1 VTRPSGD
8 LVPARRKLLSALFGI
23 AAGLVLCATLPAG
36 SAAQTVVEVEGG
48 GSSLLGGY
56 GATANFWRSNVDG
69 WLGIGYLDG
78 LRVGAFL
85 RKAVNKD
92 TLGIG
97 NSVLVMHFPTD
108 VFGGGSN
115 LLVQGVSLAGGNAKT
130 SFFAFGG
137 ASSSGLGAP
146 SFQPTDIERPMG
158 ALFLRH
164 QLSPTVRL
172 SATTLFA
179 DRQTVIPGLEWQP
192 TPDITTGLATGIG
205 SDRPYAAS
213 SLVMRQGRLGVK
225 AAYVWN
231 PNRFRRAAV
240 PNPNQTEIDRENLAL
255 TYDLGTEF
263 QIGASRQNFVQDSA
277 DSKPAQRA
285 SGNSVFAAGRWKE
298 LRLTAGL
305 YDSRSNGIRNLS
317 SYYAV
322 GRQLRSWLDAELFV
336 LQSRPEGR
344 SSSTTPVV
352 NLRWR
357 LSPKVSLMQ
366 QLSFHQREPTVL
378 FGANLITA
386 IGEFGADYQI
396 VHQPFQPLNPFRST
410 LNLTARLQLG
420 SYSTRIGTY
429 VQPDGSVDYSASGS
443 TFLYMGAFGGVQP
456 QRVGESLGRYVVRG
470 VVHDESGNPVEG
482 AAVDLSGEMAFT
494 NSQGE
499 FFVRV
504 RRPSRFRLEVQLRE
518 FLLAGHWEVVT
529 APSEAVGEPEER
541 AHGVEIILRR
551 VVPLP
556 VAPPAPA
563 LLPAAAPADTTL
575 PATAD
580 TLLRLPPAALQDSDG
595 DAIKDAVDQCS
606 GTPSETA
613 VDASG
618 CPPLFTDAA
627 PVLTLR
633 NVSFESGMPVMI
645 GRSLPVLDSIAR
657 QLVALPDIRIEI
669 AGHTDSSGVY
679 RRNLTLSTARA
690 EAVRLYLHQRGVP
703 LDRMSARGF
712 GPDRPVASNATGEG
726 RSANRRVELRRLGQ
740 GETAVPDQ
748 PAGVH
753 RAKHR
758 PGAQKKRRPQAEGAT
773 R

>member
-1 VTRPSGD
+1 M
-8 LVPARRKLLSALFGI
+8 PARRKLPAARFGVGF
-23 AAGLVLCATLPAG
+23 GLVLCALLPAR

-56 GATANFWRSNVDG
+56 GATANFWRTNMDG
-69 WLGIGYLDG
+69 WLGIGYLNG

-85 RKAVNKD
+85 RKAVSKD

-97 NSVLVMHFPTD
+97 NSVLVMRFPTD
-108 VFGGGSN
+108 IFGGGSN
-115 LLVQGVSLAGGNAKT
+115 LLVQGVSFAGGNART
-130 SFFAFGG
+130 SFLAFGG

-164 QLSPTVRL
+164 RLSPTVRL

-179 DRQTVIPGLEWQP
+179 DRQTVVPGIEWQP
-192 TPDITTGLATGIG
+192 TPDLTTALATGIG

-213 SLVMRQGRLGVK
+213 SVVMRQGNLGLK
-225 AAYVWN
+225 SAYVWN

-305 YDSRSNGIRNLS
+305 YDSRSNGMRNLS
-317 SYYAV
+317 SYYAL
-322 GRQLRSWLDAELFV
+322 GRQLRHWLDAELFV
-336 LQSRPEGR
+336 LQSRPEGQP
-344 SSSTTPVV
+344 SSTTPVV

-366 QLSFHQREPTVL
+366 QVSFHDREPTVL

-470 VVHDESGNPVEG
+470 VVHDENGGPVEG
-482 AAVDLSGEMAFT
+482 AAVDLGGEMAFT

-504 RRPSRFRLEVQLRE
+504 RRPSRLRLEVQLRE
-518 FLLAGHWEVVT
+518 FLFAGRWEVVT
-529 APSEAVGEPEER
+529 APSEVSGEPEDR
-541 AHGVEIILRR
+541 ARGVEIILRR
-551 VVPLP
+551 IVPLP
-556 VAPPAPA
+556 ETPAPPSPSVV
-563 LLPAAAPADTTL
+563 PADTMP
-575 PATAD
+575 PASAD
-580 TLLRLPPAALQDSDG
+580 TLVRLVTPPPPDSDG
-595 DAIKDAVDQCS
+595 DAIQDAADQCS
-606 GTPSETA
+606 GTPSATP

-618 CPPLFTDAA
+618 CPPLFTEAT

-633 NVSFESGMPVMI
+633 EVRFESGMPVMI

-669 AGHTDSSGVY
+669 AGHTDSSGLY
-679 RRNLTLSTARA
+679 RRNVTLSRARA

-712 GPDRPVASNATGEG
+712 GPDRPVGSNATSEG
-726 RSANRRVELRRLGQ
+726 RATNRRVELRRLG
-740 GETAVPDQ
+740 E
-748 PAGVH
+748 
-753 RAKHR
+753 
-758 PGAQKKRRPQAEGAT
+758 AELV

>member
-1 VTRPSGD
+1 
-8 LVPARRKLLSALFGI
+8 
-23 AAGLVLCATLPAG
+23 
-36 SAAQTVVEVEGG
+36 
-48 GSSLLGGY
+48 
-56 GATANFWRSNVDG
+56 
-69 WLGIGYLDG
+69 
-78 LRVGAFL
+78 
-85 RKAVNKD
+85 
-92 TLGIG
+92 
-97 NSVLVMHFPTD
+97 
-108 VFGGGSN
+108 
-115 LLVQGVSLAGGNAKT
+115 
-130 SFFAFGG
+130 
-137 ASSSGLGAP
+137 
-146 SFQPTDIERPMG
+146 MG

-164 QLSPTVRL
+164 RLSSTVRL

-179 DRQTVIPGLEWQP
+179 DRQTVVPGIEWQLS
-192 TPDITTGLATGIG
+192 PDITTALAAGIG

-213 SLVMRQGRLGVK
+213 SLVLREGKLGVR
-225 AAYVWN
+225 AAYAWN

-240 PNPNQTEIDRENLAL
+240 PNPNQTEIDRENLAV

-263 QIGASRQNFVQDSA
+263 QIGVSRQNFVQDSA

-285 SGNSVFAAGRWKE
+285 SGNSLFAAGRWKE

-322 GRQLRSWLDAELFV
+322 GRQLRTWLDAELFV
-336 LQSRPEGR
+336 LQSRPAGR
-344 SSSTTPVV
+344 PSSTTPVA

-357 LSPKVSLMQ
+357 LSPKLSLMQ
-366 QLSFHQREPTVL
+366 QISFHQHEPTVL
-378 FGANLITA
+378 FGASLITA

-396 VHQPFQPLNPFRST
+396 VHQPFQPFNPFRST

-470 VVHDESGNPVEG
+470 IVRDESGNPVEG

-504 RRPSRFRLEVQLRE
+504 RRPTRYRLEMQLRE
-518 FLLAGHWEVVT
+518 FLFSGRWEVVT
-529 APSEAVGEPEER
+529 APSEAVGEPEDR

-551 VVPLP
+551 VVPVP
-556 VAPPAPA
+556 EVPPPA
-563 LLPAAAPADTTL
+563 APSVVSADTAPTQ
-575 PATAD
+575 AAD
-580 TLLRLPPAALQDSDG
+580 TLVRLPALSPQDSDG
-595 DAIKDAVDQCS
+595 DAVQDAADLCS
-606 GTPSETA
+606 GTPSETL

-633 NVSFESGMPVMI
+633 NVRFESAMAVMV
-645 GRSLPVLDSIAR
+645 GSSLPGLDSIAR
-657 QLVALPDIRIEI
+657 QLLALPEIRIEI

-679 RRNLTLSTARA
+679 RRNVTLSRARA

-703 LDRMSARGF
+703 LDRMFARGF
-712 GPDRPVASNATGEG
+712 GPSRPVASNATSEG
-726 RSANRRVELRRLGQ
+726 KSANRRVELRHLGEN
-740 GETAVPDQ
+740 ETVA
-748 PAGVH
+748 PAPSARPH
-753 RAKHR
+753 RTKHGTR
-758 PGAQKKRRPQAEGAT
+758 AQKKRRPNPEGAT

>member
-1 VTRPSGD
+1 MPRRRA
-8 LVPARRKLLSALFGI
+8 LVAALLGTGFGLGLCAALPAR
-23 AAGLVLCATLPAG
+23 
-36 SAAQTVVEVEGG
+36 SAAQTVVQVEGG

-56 GATANFWRSNVDG
+56 GATANFWRTNMDG
-69 WLGIGYLDG
+69 WLGIGYLNG

-85 RKAVNKD
+85 RKAVGSD

-97 NSVLVMHFPTD
+97 NSVLVMRFPTD

-115 LLVQGVSLAGGNAKT
+115 LLVQGVSFAGGNART
-130 SFFAFGG
+130 SFFGFGG

-179 DRQTVIPGLEWQP
+179 DRQTVVPGIEWQP
-192 TPDITTGLATGIG
+192 TPDITTALATGIG
-205 SDRPYAAS
+205 SDRSYAAS

-225 AAYVWN
+225 AAYAWN

-240 PNPNQTEIDRENLAL
+240 PNPNQTEIDRENLAV
-255 TYDLGTEF
+255 TYDVGTEF
-263 QIGASRQNFVQDSA
+263 QVGVSRQNFVQDSA

-322 GRQLRSWLDAELFV
+322 GRQLRPWLDAELFV

-344 SSSTTPVV
+344 SSSTTPVA

-366 QLSFHQREPTVL
+366 QLSFHQGEPTVL

-396 VHQPFQPLNPFRST
+396 VHQPFQPFNPFRST

-470 VVHDESGNPVEG
+470 VVRDESGNPVEG

-499 FFVRV
+499 FFLRV
-504 RRPSRFRLEVQLRE
+504 RRPSRYRVEVQLRE
-518 FLLAGHWEVVT
+518 FLLAGRWEVVT
-529 APSEAVGEPEER
+529 APAEVGGEPEDR
-541 AHGVEIILRR
+541 AHRVEIILRR

-556 VAPPAPA
+556 EIPAPPSVM
-563 LLPAAAPADTTL
+563 PADS
-575 PATAD
+575 ASAQSAD
-580 TLLRLPPAALQDSDG
+580 TLRRLAPTPLPDNDG
-595 DAIKDAVDQCS
+595 DAIQDAVDQCS
-606 GTPSETA
+606 GTPSA
-613 VDASG
+613 SLVDASG

-633 NVSFESGMPVMI
+633 DVRFESGMPVMI
-645 GRSLPVLDSIAR
+645 GSSLPGLDSIAR
-657 QLVALPDIRIEI
+657 QLIALPEIRVEI
-669 AGHTDSSGVY
+669 AGHTDSSGVF
-679 RRNLTLSTARA
+679 RKNVTLSRARA
-690 EAVRLYLHQRGVP
+690 EAVQLYLYQRGVP

-712 GPDRPVASNATGEG
+712 GPGRPVASNATSEG
-726 RSANRRVELRRLGQ
+726 RSANRRVELRRLD
-740 GETAVPDQ
+740 ETEKVA
-748 PAGVH
+748 PA
-753 RAKHR
+753 
-758 PGAQKKRRPQAEGAT
+758 PPPTKKRHRTGSAS

>member
-1 VTRPSGD
+1 
-8 LVPARRKLLSALFGI
+8 VPARRKLLTALFGTGF
-23 AAGLVLCATLPAG
+23 GLVLCAALPVR

-56 GATANFWRSNVDG
+56 GATANFWRTNMDG
-69 WLGIGYLDG
+69 WLGIGYLNG

-85 RKAVNKD
+85 RKAVNRD

-97 NSVLVMHFPTD
+97 NSVLVMRFPTD
-108 VFGGGSN
+108 IFGGGSN
-115 LLVQGVSLAGGNAKT
+115 LLVQGVSFAGGNART
-130 SFFAFGG
+130 SFLAFGG

-164 QLSPTVRL
+164 RLSPTLRL

-179 DRQTVIPGLEWQP
+179 ERQTVVPGIEWQP
-192 TPDITTGLATGIG
+192 TADITTGLATGIG

-213 SLVMRQGRLGVK
+213 SLVMRQGKLGVK

-263 QIGASRQNFVQDSA
+263 QIGVSRQNFVQDSA

-305 YDSRSNGIRNLS
+305 YDSRSNGVRNLS
-317 SYYAV
+317 SYYAL
-322 GRQLRSWLDAELFV
+322 GRQLRSWLDAELFL

-344 SSSTTPVV
+344 PSSTTPVA

-357 LSPKVSLMQ
+357 LSPKLSLMQ

-378 FGANLITA
+378 FGASLITA

-396 VHQPFQPLNPFRST
+396 VHQPFQPFNPFRST

-443 TFLYMGAFGGVQP
+443 TFVYMGAFGGVQP

-482 AAVDLSGEMAFT
+482 AAVDLSGELAFT

-504 RRPSRFRLEVQLRE
+504 RRPSRFRLEVQPRE

-529 APSEAVGEPEER
+529 APSEAGGETEAR
-541 AHGVEIILRR
+541 ARGVEIILRR
-551 VVPLP
+551 IVPLSE
-556 VAPPAPA
+556 APA
-563 LLPAAAPADTTL
+563 TPSPSIAPADSTGTE
-575 PATAD
+575 TAD
-580 TLLRLPPAALQDSDG
+580 TLLRLATPPLPDSDG
-595 DAIKDAVDQCS
+595 DAVRDAVDLCS
-606 GTPSETA
+606 ATPSATP

-633 NVSFESGMPVMI
+633 DVSFESGMPVMI
-645 GRSLPVLDSIAR
+645 GSSLPVLDSIAR
-657 QLVALPDIRIEI
+657 QLVALPEIRIEV
-669 AGHTDSSGVY
+669 AGHTDSSGLY
-679 RRNLTLSTARA
+679 RRNLTLSRARA

-712 GPDRPVASNATGEG
+712 GPDRPVAGNKTSGG
-726 RSANRRVELRRLGQ
+726 RAANRRVELRPLA
-740 GETAVPDQ
+740 ETETIA
-748 PAGVH
+748 PAPPPMPR
-753 RAKHR
+753 RAKHGT
-758 PGAQKKRRPQAEGAT
+758 GAPTKRRPQTQGAA

>member
-1 VTRPSGD
+1 V
-8 LVPARRKLLSALFGI
+8 LARRKLPAALSGI
-23 AAGLVLCATLPAG
+23 GLGLVLCAGLPAR

-56 GATANFWRSNVDG
+56 GATANFWRTNVDG

-92 TLGIG
+92 TLGVG
-97 NSVLVMHFPTD
+97 NSVLVMRFPTD

-115 LLVQGVSLAGGNAKT
+115 LLVQGVSFAGGNART
-130 SFFAFGG
+130 SFLAFGG

-146 SFQPTDIERPMG
+146 SFQPTDIQRPMG

-164 QLSPTVRL
+164 RLSPTVRL

-179 DRQTVIPGLEWQP
+179 DRQTVVPGIEWQP
-192 TPDITTGLATGIG
+192 TADITTGFATGIG

-231 PNRFRRAAV
+231 PSRFRRAAV

-255 TYDLGTEF
+255 TYDLGSEF
-263 QIGASRQNFVQDSA
+263 QVGASRQNFVQDSA

-305 YDSRSNGIRNLS
+305 YDSRSNGVRNLS

-322 GRQLRSWLDAELFV
+322 GRQLRTWLDAELFV
-336 LQSRPEGR
+336 LQSRPEGQ

-357 LSPKVSLMQ
+357 LSPKLSLMQ
-366 QLSFHQREPTVL
+366 QLSLHQREPTVL
-378 FGANLITA
+378 FGASVITA

-396 VHQPFQPLNPFRST
+396 VHQPFEPFNPFRST

-470 VVHDESGNPVEG
+470 MVHDESGNPVEG

-529 APSEAVGEPEER
+529 APPEAIGEPEDR
-541 AHGVEIILRR
+541 AHGVEIVLRR
-551 VVPLP
+551 VIPLP
-556 VAPPAPA
+556 EAPA
-563 LLPAAAPADTTL
+563 APSPSAAPADTTA

-580 TLLRLPPAALQDSDG
+580 TLLRLEPPPLPDSDG
-595 DAIKDAVDQCS
+595 DAIEDAVDQCS
-606 GTPSETA
+606 GTPSDTP

-618 CPPLFTDAA
+618 CPPLFTDAT

-633 NVSFESGMPVMI
+633 DVSFESGMPVMI

-657 QLVALPDIRIEI
+657 QLVALPEIRIEI

-679 RRNLTLSTARA
+679 RRNLTLSRARA

-712 GPDRPVASNATGEG
+712 GPDRPVASNETSPG
-726 RSANRRVELRRLGQ
+726 RAANRRVELRRLG
-740 GETAVPDQ
+740 ETETIA
-748 PAGVH
+748 PAQAPGPH
-753 RAKHR
+753 RTKHGA
-758 PGAQKKRRPQAEGAT
+758 GAQKKRRPRTEGAS

>member
-1 VTRPSGD
+1 VTRPAGD
-8 LVPARRKLLSALFGI
+8 LVPTWRKLLAARFGL
-23 AAGLVLCATLPAG
+23 GLVLCAALPAR
-36 SAAQTVVEVEGG
+36 SSAQTVVEVEGG

-56 GATANFWRSNVDG
+56 GATANFWRTNTDG

-85 RKAVNKD
+85 RRAVSKD

-97 NSVLVMHFPTD
+97 NSVLVMRFPTD
-108 VFGGGSN
+108 IFGGGSN
-115 LLVQGVSLAGGNAKT
+115 LLVQGVSLAGGNART
-130 SFFAFGG
+130 SFLAFGG

-164 QLSPTVRL
+164 RLSPTVRL

-179 DRQTVIPGLEWQP
+179 DRQTVVPGIEWQP
-192 TPDITTGLATGIG
+192 TPDITTALATGIG

-213 SLVMRQGRLGVK
+213 SMVMRQGNLGLK

-263 QIGASRQNFVQDSA
+263 QIGVSRQNFVQDSA

-305 YDSRSNGIRNLS
+305 YDSRSNGVRNLS
-317 SYYAV
+317 SYYAL
-322 GRQLRSWLDAELFV
+322 GRQLRPWLDAELFV

-344 SSSTTPVV
+344 PSSTTPVV

-366 QLSFHQREPTVL
+366 QVSFHDREPTVL

-396 VHQPFQPLNPFRST
+396 VHQPFQPFNPFRST

-470 VVHDESGNPVEG
+470 VVHDENGGPVEG
-482 AAVDLSGEMAFT
+482 AAVDLGGEMAFT

-504 RRPSRFRLEVQLRE
+504 RRPSRLRLEVQLRE
-518 FLLAGHWEVVT
+518 FLFAGRWEVVT
-529 APSEAVGEPEER
+529 APSEVLGEPEDR

-551 VVPLP
+551 IVPHP
-556 VAPPAPA
+556 EIPAPPAPSVV
-563 LLPAAAPADTTL
+563 PVDTL
-575 PATAD
+575 PPASAD
-580 TLLRLPPAALQDSDG
+580 TLLRLVTPPPPDTDG
-595 DAIKDAVDQCS
+595 DAIQDAVDQCS
-606 GTPSETA
+606 ATPSETP

-618 CPPLFTDAA
+618 CPPLFTEAA

-633 NVSFESGMPVMI
+633 EVRFESGMPVMI

-679 RRNLTLSTARA
+679 RRNVTLSRARA

-712 GPDRPVASNATGEG
+712 GPDRPVASNGTSEGKAT
-726 RSANRRVELRRLGQ
+726 NRRVELRRLG
-740 GETAVPDQ
+740 EAELVAP
-748 PAGVH
+748 
-753 RAKHR
+753 
-758 PGAQKKRRPQAEGAT
+758 PGAQKKRRPRTEGAT